1 MIPYIPIIDDI
12 GFFGPIILSILTVV
26 MLWGRIK
33 YLQLYLVF
41 MLFNLL
47 LNKQLKDTIQ
57 SPRPGN
63 PDKNM
68 IYKTF
73 EKTSGT
79 ETYGMPSGHAQSV
92 SFSTLYIYLVTK
104 SKNLLIGSSFISSL
118 TLLQRYRFK
127 RHSIRQL
134 FVGSVIGCLVAYISY
149 NLSTS
154 ILHSVY

>member
-12 GFFGPIILSILTVV
+12 GFFGPIILSILTVII
-26 MLWGRIK
+26 LWGRMK

-47 LNKQLKDTIQ
+47 LNKQLKDIIQ
-57 SPRPGN
+57 SPRPVN
-63 PDKNM
+63 HDKNM

-92 SFSTLYIYLVTK
+92 SFSTLYMYLVTK

-149 NLSTS
+149 NLST
-154 ILHSVY
+154 IACNK

>member
-1 MIPYIPIIDDI
+1 M
-12 GFFGPIILSILTVV
+12 
-26 MLWGRIK
+26 R

-41 MLFNLL
+41 MLFNLFV
-47 LNKQLKDTIQ
+47 NKILKKIIQ
-57 SPRPGN
+57 SPRPVN
-63 PDKNM
+63 HDKNM

-92 SFSTLYIYLVTK
+92 SFSTLYMYLVTK
-104 SKNLLIGSSFISSL
+104 SENLLIGSSFISSL

-134 FVGSVIGCLVAYISY
+134 FVGSVIGCLVAYMSY
-149 NLSTS
+149 NLST
-154 ILHSVY
+154 ISVY